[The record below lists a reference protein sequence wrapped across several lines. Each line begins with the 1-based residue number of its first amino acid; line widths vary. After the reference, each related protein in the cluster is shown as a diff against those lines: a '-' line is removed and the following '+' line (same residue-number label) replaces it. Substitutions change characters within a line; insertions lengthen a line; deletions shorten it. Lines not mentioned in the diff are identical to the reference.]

1 MNDALGP
8 DNRASSVILSDE
20 SQRLIDS
27 IFGGRLSVD
36 SSQRFSRCEGSAS
49 NAGLENSSAL
59 TQPANM
65 SPLQNGSSQQDAGG
79 WGRPRVGTSWTQ
91 PSQSPQT
98 RPQEPGERD
107 GNKMRKPSFW
117 SIFRG
122 GTQRKDQ
129 EDKVSRLNFNNGSC
143 I

>member
-1 MNDALGP
+1 
-8 DNRASSVILSDE
+8 
-20 SQRLIDS
+20 
-27 IFGGRLSVD
+27 
-36 SSQRFSRCEGSAS
+36 
-49 NAGLENSSAL
+49 
-59 TQPANM
+59 M

-129 EDKVSRLNFNNGSC
+129 EDKRDISDTASVHSRHHVLRKQQSTSSGFAESIGFTKRLNQSETKFGTITSSHLFTNKALPS
-143 I
+143 